1 MTTLL
6 CIVAVGASCPVK
18 EPWRDPTQLAPP
30 RQNWDPGEL
39 PQAPKGSKI
48 AKVEMSNILFF
59 SICRISHF
67 FFVLEDLS
75 VTLTFPSF
83 PSGVGGE
90 VQLVSRDYKSLGLYK
105 ALQDSK

>member
-1 MTTLL
+1 MR
-6 CIVAVGASCPVK
+6 A
-18 EPWRDPTQLAPP
+18 
-30 RQNWDPGEL
+30 WDPGDS
-39 PQAPKGSKI
+39 PHAAKGSKI
-48 AKVEMSNILFF
+48 AKVEMSNTLFF

>member
-1 MTTLL
+1 MR
-6 CIVAVGASCPVK
+6 A
-18 EPWRDPTQLAPP
+18 WY
-30 RQNWDPGEL
+30 PGEP
-39 PQAPKGSKI
+39 PQASKGSKI

-83 PSGVGGE
+83 PSGVGVTLTFPSFPSGVGGE

>member
-1 MTTLL
+1 MR
-6 CIVAVGASCPVK
+6 A
-18 EPWRDPTQLAPP
+18 
-30 RQNWDPGEL
+30 WDPGEP

-48 AKVEMSNILFF
+48 AKVEMSNTLFF
-59 SICRISHF
+59 LFVEFLISSLF
-67 FFVLEDLS
+67 WRTWVLHSFLS
-75 VTLTFPSF
+75 GVGVTLTFPSF